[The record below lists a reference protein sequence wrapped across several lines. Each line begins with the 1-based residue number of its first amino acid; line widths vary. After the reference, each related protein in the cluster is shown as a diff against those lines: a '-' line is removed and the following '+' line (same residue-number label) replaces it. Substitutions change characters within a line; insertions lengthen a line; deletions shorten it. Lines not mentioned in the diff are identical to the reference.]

1 VAARRPWHTSIL
13 IIYEEVLGIMDK
25 GSSAKFLIALVLMSG
40 TLSGCLSGESS
51 KSQGSTSPNTQS
63 STTNGSVPSPI
74 SSEVK
79 QKFKELKNAYDK
91 YKESQDQ
98 LLYNLPDKIDENN
111 PRPQINTKDV
121 GDKLEEFAQAS
132 KNFRK
137 TLKRLNHQDQKDQ
150 LLEQLDKTQKELS
163 SKVLKPLENGLEEQ
177 AIKEIQ
183 KNLKIF
189 ETEKIDPKHYGSWA
203 DKTKYYTTNFLEENA
218 KKLATNIQDLERA
231 VNSNETSTNS
241 TTTSPRPSPTPTSS
255 QTSTVISEQVKILT
269 EKVNNLQLV
278 SVVSLGLA
286 IVAILMSLSKLF
298 GQSRTEK
305 NNSRQPQTTEYSI
318 THPSQ
323 SDEFHQI
330 INYIYKEL
338 DRINNRLQEIE
349 KIKQQA
355 SSQVNYQP
363 RDISDSHPQIATTNS
378 APNQQALKKNAP
390 TQRPGVQVYSQ
401 FSKLVEQYNHDANKL
416 LRTATKVSE
425 TEESIN
431 KRRMGMG
438 TYETAVIEKTGQGN
452 YCIISEAEASYMV
465 PKPSF
470 KPNEHNY
477 GTFETLFECYGYK
490 SGYSHSFKLVK
501 PARVNP
507 TSENQ
512 WQLKERGIVEF
523 Y

>member
-1 VAARRPWHTSIL
+1 
-13 IIYEEVLGIMDK
+13 MDK

-40 TLSGCLSGESS
+40 TLSGCISGESS

-79 QKFKELKNAYDK
+79 QKFKDLKNAYDK

-98 LLYNLPDKIDENN
+98 LLSNLPDKIDENN
-111 PRPQINTKDV
+111 PRPPINTKDV

-137 TLKRLNHQDQKDQ
+137 ALKTLNHQDRKYQI
-150 LLEQLDKTQKELS
+150 LEQLDKTQKELS
-163 SKVLKPLENGLEEQ
+163 LKVLKPLENGLEEQ
-177 AIKEIQ
+177 AITEIQ
-183 KNLKIF
+183 KNLKVF

-203 DKTKYYTTNFLEENA
+203 DKTKYHTTIFLEENA
-218 KKLATNIQDLERA
+218 KKLATNIQDLEIERA
-231 VNSNETSTNS
+231 VNSDETSTNS

-255 QTSTVISEQVKILT
+255 QTSTVISEQVKVLT

-278 SVVSLGLA
+278 SFVSLGLA
-286 IVAILMSLSKLF
+286 IVAVLISLYKLF

-318 THPSQ
+318 THSSQ
-323 SDEFHQI
+323 SDDFNQI
-330 INYIYKEL
+330 INNISKEL
-338 DRINNRLQEIE
+338 NRINNRLQEIE

-355 SSQVNYQP
+355 SSQVNYHP
-363 RDISDSHPQIATTNS
+363 RDISDSYPQIATTNS
-378 APNQQALKKNAP
+378 APNQQALKKNSP
-390 TQRPGVQVYSQ
+390 TQRPGVQFYSQ
-401 FSKLVEQYNHDANKL
+401 CSKLVEQYNHDANKL
-416 LRTATKVSE
+416 LKTATKVSE

-438 TYETAVIEKTGQGN
+438 TYETVVIEKTGQGN
-452 YCIISEAEASYMV
+452 YCIISEAGASYMV